1 MKRLLSIAVVSL
13 LFCVDTFA
21 QNPTRKVLY
30 TFGTNERIARDEH
43 FVQFHTSGYKFA
55 LVLEDTI
62 TQRNILVFNGQRIPY
77 GLFTKGGTQY
87 VPAEPNGNDN
97 NRLGYI
103 DVTSRDGYLF
113 HFSIKGSDDNKYEY
127 WVNRGGKMEGP
138 YEYVWFD
145 EDEPKSKTYHYV
157 LADRVYDNVEGKVN
171 PSKGIFEM
179 PYYYASVVHNET
191 HENHNTYISVNGA
204 IKRFPGYGKVYIN
217 GDNYVV
223 KTTKYG
229 LYFKGEK
236 VCDAEHI
243 SNVVLN
249 VKGDYAYLLESDA
262 LPFSSSHRC
271 YVVKNG
277 VQLNKEGYKHVSSL
291 YLTEN
296 GDLAYCYDFNKIHLP
311 GITEDTAYKHTGRFI
326 YRDGG
331 RYAFEYS
338 DDNNCYVKTD
348 KTEFGPYNRTE
359 YLVYDGEHYAFSY
372 NKGDNWYV
380 KTDKTEFGPYYHYI
394 TDIKIAE
401 NGDCYYTVKSQRYRN
416 GEKLVESEDKSL
428 DVDGHNFYSNYSY
441 DYVIIDGQRFGKA
454 APFEYRYDKEK
465 NAFVWY
471 SIEGRELAVYEYAL
485 N

>member
-1 MKRLLSIAVVSL
+1 
-13 LFCVDTFA
+13 
-21 QNPTRKVLY
+21 
-30 TFGTNERIARDEH
+30 
-43 FVQFHTSGYKFA
+43 
-55 LVLEDTI
+55 
-62 TQRNILVFNGQRIPY
+62 
-77 GLFTKGGTQY
+77 
-87 VPAEPNGNDN
+87 
-97 NRLGYI
+97 
-103 DVTSRDGYLF
+103 
-113 HFSIKGSDDNKYEY
+113 
-127 WVNRGGKMEGP
+127 
-138 YEYVWFD
+138 
-145 EDEPKSKTYHYV
+145 
-157 LADRVYDNVEGKVN
+157 
-171 PSKGIFEM
+171 M
-179 PYYYASVVHNET
+179 PYYYASAVHNET
-191 HENHNTYISVNGA
+191 SENHNTYISVNGA
-204 IKRFPGYGKVYIN
+204 IKRFSGYGDVYIN
-217 GDNYVV
+217 GDNYIV
-223 KTTKYG
+223 KTKYG

-236 VCDAEHI
+236 VGDAKHI

-249 VKGDYAYLLESDA
+249 VKGDYAYLLDSNA
-262 LPFSSSHRC
+262 LPFSGSHC

-277 VQLNKEGYKHVSSL
+277 VQLNKEGYIHVSSL

-359 YLVYDGEHYAFSY
+359 YLVYDGEHCAFSY

-401 NGDCYYTVKSQRYRN
+401 NGDCYYTVESQRHRN

-485 N
+485 D